1 MSYIGTTYRT
11 LVSDMSVQCPQGP
24 IRNSGERACVLQLYC
39 QIRPCT
45 SDKILFFRNN
55 IYILKNKQKM
65 SAYMIQHSVVDTPS
79 KMSFCVKQIT
89 VVERLGGGRMPV
101 IEIENGVTF
110 PSINYIT
117 VASDHVL

>member
-1 MSYIGTTYRT
+1 
-11 LVSDMSVQCPQGP
+11 
-24 IRNSGERACVLQLYC
+24 
-39 QIRPCT
+39 
-45 SDKILFFRNN
+45 
-55 IYILKNKQKM
+55 M

-79 KMSFCVKQIT
+79 KMSFCVKQI
-89 VVERLGGGRMPV
+89 VERLGGGRIPV